1 MDVRISGAD
10 DFRRLAVKFKAAGA
24 NGAAIRKKLTAT
36 IQKRLARI
44 IDEQKSMAANM
55 RITVKSNAPNARVRK
70 GVKSIGGTRR
80 REAFHQSARLRG
92 RNVRARRGGYGL
104 RASTARAIKG
114 KVNYTGRKL
123 GARVLVDPSAM
134 PPSQRRL
141 PRHLDNP
148 RGWRHPTFH
157 NRTARGWVTQ
167 YGEPYFSE
175 PIERHRDEVRR
186 EIKADIDEVMRTL
199 K

>member
-1 MDVRISGAD
+1 MDVRTSGAE
-10 DFRRLAVKFKAAGA
+10 DFKRLAAKFKAAGA
-24 NGAAIRKKLTAT
+24 NGAAIRKKTTAT
-36 IQKRLARI
+36 VQKRLARI
-44 IDEQKSMAANM
+44 TEEQKSAAANM
-55 RITVKSNAPNARVRK
+55 KITVKSNAPGTRVGK
-70 GVKSIGGTRR
+70 AAKSIGGTRR

-92 RNVRARRGGYGL
+92 RNVRARKGGYGL
-104 RASTARAIKG
+104 RASTARAIKS

-123 GARVLVDPSAM
+123 GARLMVDPSAM

-167 YGEPYFSE
+167 YGEPYFSL
-175 PIERHRDEVRR
+175 PIERHREQIRR
-186 EIKADIDEVMRTL
+186 EIKADIDDVMRTL

>member
-1 MDVRISGAD
+1 MDVRTSGAE
-10 DFRRLAVKFKAAGA
+10 DFKRLSAKFRAAGA
-24 NGAAIRKKLTAT
+24 NGAAIRKATTAT
-36 IQKRLARI
+36 VQKRLARI
-44 IDEQKSMAANM
+44 TDEQKSAALNVKM
-55 RITVKSNAPNARVRK
+55 TVKSNAPNARVRNST
-70 GVKSIGGTRR
+70 KSIGGTRR

-92 RNVRARRGGYGL
+92 RNVRARVGGYGL
-104 RASTARAIKG
+104 RASTARAIKS

-157 NRTARGWVTQ
+157 NRTSRGWVTQ
-167 YGEPYFSE
+167 YGEPYFSS

-186 EIKADIDEVMRTL
+186 EIKADVDEVMRTL

>member
-1 MDVRISGAD
+1 MEVFVSGAD
-10 DFRRLAVKFKAAGA
+10 DFKKLAAKFKAAGK

-36 IQKRLARI
+36 IQKRLTRI
-44 IDEQKSMAANM
+44 TAEQKAAAKDM
-55 RITVKSNAPNARVRK
+55 KVK
-70 GVKSIGGTRR
+70 GVKGFGSARR
-80 REAFHQSARLRG
+80 QAFHEAKSLRG
-92 RNVRARRGGYGL
+92 KKARARRGGYGL
-104 RASTARAIKG
+104 RASVARAIKS

-148 RGWRHPTFH
+148 RGWRHPVWGH
-157 NRTARGWVTQ
+157 PDIWVGQ
-167 YGEPYFSE
+167 KGEPYFSR
-175 PIERHRDEVRR
+175 PISRHREAVRR
-186 EIKADIDEVMRTL
+186 EIKNDIDEVLRTL